1 MRRFALLALSLSW
14 AFIVLVAFAPLAE
27 ATVLVPHQS
36 TVAQLDTG
44 GNIFNQIDSLYNNFT
59 KRLDDINP
67 LAPQQA
73 AAPSVKIAAVKTAT
87 TGQSAVTPQVIVTLQ
102 NGKVALDGVRVDV
115 IYKNTAGANVTSEST
130 VAALKVDE
138 TRSVT
143 FTPTGLPA
151 GSYAIGVVV
160 YKNGTDPSN
169 QATPPYDTQQN
180 AATLVIASPTT
191 ASAAAGKAGDPGSQ
205 TNNAGDILT
214 HLNSWVYFVIAIT
227 ALITIALFFVFS
239 QNRSGED
246 RYEEDHFR
254 RDGYPAGGSGVFD
267 PPAMSYESPPAAR
280 SHDSASDAVSE
291 RRPARRIKV
300 DASERAPED
309 PERTRAKNSP
319 RSTEDVPQF
328 DADGFVVGDVTSKKA
343 LRNKIRGKRGA

>member
-14 AFIVLVAFAPLAE
+14 VFVALVAFAPLAE
-27 ATVLVPHQS
+27 ATVLIPHQS
-36 TVAQLDTG
+36 TVAQLDAG
-44 GNIFNQIDSLYNNFT
+44 GNIFDQIDSLYNNFT

-73 AAPSVKIAAVKTAT
+73 AAPSVKIAAVKTVT

-102 NGKVALDGVRVDV
+102 NGKVALDGVRVEV
-115 IYKNTAGANVTSEST
+115 VYKNTAGENVTSDST
-130 VAALKVDE
+130 VVPLNVDE

-151 GSYAIGVVV
+151 GSYVISVVV

-169 QATPPYDTQQN
+169 QATPPYATEQN
-180 AATLVIASPTT
+180 AATLTIASPTPT
-191 ASAAAGKAGDPGSQ
+191 SAAAGRAGDPGSQ
-205 TNNAGDILT
+205 TNNGGDILT
-214 HLNSWVYFVIAIT
+214 QLNSWVYFVIAIT
-227 ALITIALFFVFS
+227 TLITIALFFVFS
-239 QNRSGED
+239 QNRSGDD

-267 PPAMSYESPPAAR
+267 PPALSESPSAAR
-280 SHDSASDAVSE
+280 PRDSASDSVSG
-291 RRPARRIKV
+291 RQPPRRIEV
-300 DASERAPED
+300 DASERAPEE
-309 PERTRAKNSP
+309 PRRTTAKNSS

-343 LRNKIRGKRGA
+343 LRDKIRGKRGA

>member
-14 AFIVLVAFAPLAE
+14 VFVALVAFAPLAE
-27 ATVLVPHQS
+27 ATVLIPHQS
-36 TVAQLDTG
+36 TVAQLDAG
-44 GNIFNQIDSLYNNFT
+44 GNIFDQIDSLYNNFT

-73 AAPSVKIAAVKTAT
+73 AAPSVKIAAVKTVT

-102 NGKVALDGVRVDV
+102 NGKVALDGVRVEV
-115 IYKNTAGANVTSEST
+115 VYKNTAGENVTSDST
-130 VAALKVDE
+130 VVPLNVDE

-151 GSYAIGVVV
+151 GSYVISVVV

-169 QATPPYDTQQN
+169 QATPPYATEQN
-180 AATLVIASPTT
+180 AATLTIASPTPT
-191 ASAAAGKAGDPGSQ
+191 SAAAGRAGDPGSQ
-205 TNNAGDILT
+205 TNNGGDILT
-214 HLNSWVYFVIAIT
+214 QLNSWVYFVIAIT
-227 ALITIALFFVFS
+227 TLITIALFFVFS
-239 QNRSGED
+239 QNRSGDD

-267 PPAMSYESPPAAR
+267 PPALTESPSAAR
-280 SHDSASDAVSE
+280 PRDSASDSVSG
-291 RRPARRIKV
+291 RQPPRRIEV
-300 DASERAPED
+300 DASERAPEE
-309 PERTRAKNSP
+309 PRRTTAKNSS

-343 LRNKIRGKRGA
+343 LRDKIRGKRGA

>member
-1 MRRFALLALSLSW
+1 MRRFAVLALSLSW
-14 AFIVLVAFAPLAE
+14 IFIALVAFAPLAE
-27 ATVLVPHQS
+27 ATVVNPRLT

-59 KRLDDINP
+59 KRLEDINP

-87 TGQSAVTPQVIVTLQ
+87 TGQSAATPQVIVTLQ

-115 IYKNTAGANVTSEST
+115 IYKDTAGANVTLDSA
-130 VAALKVDE
+130 VVALKVDE

-143 FTPTGLPA
+143 FTPKSLPE
-151 GSYAIGVVV
+151 GSYTIGVVV
-160 YKNGTDPSN
+160 YKNGTDPSD

-180 AATLVIASPTT
+180 AATLAIASPTP
-191 ASAAAGKAGDPGSQ
+191 ASAAAGKAGDPG

-227 ALITIALFFVFS
+227 ALVTIALFFVFS

-254 RDGYPAGGSGVFD
+254 RDGYSAGGSGVSD
-267 PPAMSYESPPAAR
+267 PLSLHFESPSAAR
-280 SHDSASDAVSE
+280 SHDSASDGVSG
-291 RRPARRIKV
+291 RRPARRIEV

-309 PERTRAKNSP
+309 PERAREKNSP

-328 DADGFVVGDVTSKKA
+328 DADGFVVGDVTSKKT

>member
-115 IYKNTAGANVTSEST
+115 IYKNTAGANVTSDST
-130 VAALKVDE
+130 VVALKVDE

-180 AATLVIASPTT
+180 TATLTIASPTST
-191 ASAAAGKAGDPGSQ
+191 SAAAGKAGDPGGQ

-214 HLNSWVYFVIAIT
+214 QLNTWVYFVIAIT
-227 ALITIALFFVFS
+227 TLITIALFFVFS

>member
-27 ATVLVPHQS
+27 ATVLIPHQS

-87 TGQSAVTPQVIVTLQ
+87 TGQSAVAPQVIVTLQ

-115 IYKNTAGANVTSEST
+115 IYKNTAGANVTSDST
-130 VAALKVDE
+130 VVALKVDE

-180 AATLVIASPTT
+180 AATLTIVSPAST
-191 ASAAAGKAGDPGSQ
+191 SAAAGKAGDPGGQ

-214 HLNSWVYFVIAIT
+214 QLNTWVYFVIAIT
-227 ALITIALFFVFS
+227 TLITIALFFVFS

-267 PPAMSYESPPAAR
+267 PPALSKSPSADRP
-280 SHDSASDAVSE
+280 HDTASDSVSG
-291 RRPARRIKV
+291 RQPSRRIEV
-300 DASERAPED
+300 DASEVAPEE
-309 PERTRAKNSP
+309 PRRTTAKNSS

>member
-1 MRRFALLALSLSW
+1 MRRFAVLALSLSW
-14 AFIVLVAFAPLAE
+14 AFIALVAFAPLAQ
-27 ATVLVPHQS
+27 ATVVIPHQA

-59 KRLDDINP
+59 KRLEDINP

-73 AAPSVKIAAVKTAT
+73 ATPSVKIAAVKTAT
-87 TGQSAVTPQVIVTLQ
+87 TGQSAATPQVIVTLQ

-115 IYKNTAGANVTSEST
+115 IYKDTAGANVTSDSA

-138 TRSVT
+138 TRSIT
-143 FTPTGLPA
+143 FTPMSLPV
-151 GSYAIGVVV
+151 GSYTIGVVV
-160 YKNGTDPSN
+160 YKNGTDPSD
-169 QATPPYDTQQN
+169 QATPPYDTRQN
-180 AATLVIASPTT
+180 AATLAIASPTPAT
-191 ASAAAGKAGDPGSQ
+191 AAAGKAGDPG
-205 TNNAGDILT
+205 TNNAGDVLT

-227 ALITIALFFVFS
+227 ALISIALFFVFS

-267 PPAMSYESPPAAR
+267 APALRYEPPSGDR
-280 SHDSASDAVSE
+280 SHDSASDAVSG
-291 RRPARRIKV
+291 RRPSRKIEV
-300 DASERAPED
+300 DASERAPVD
-309 PERTRAKNSP
+309 PGRTRAKASP
-319 RSTEDVPQF
+319 HSAEDVPQF

>member
-14 AFIVLVAFAPLAE
+14 AFIVLLAFAPMAE
-27 ATVLVPHQS
+27 ATVLIPHQS

-87 TGQSAVTPQVIVTLQ
+87 TGQSAVAPQVIVTLQ

-115 IYKNTAGANVTSEST
+115 IYKNTAGANVTSDST
-130 VAALKVDE
+130 VVALKVDE

-169 QATPPYDTQQN
+169 QATPLYDTQQN
-180 AATLVIASPTT
+180 AATLTIVSPAST
-191 ASAAAGKAGDPGSQ
+191 SAAAGKAGDPGGQ

-214 HLNSWVYFVIAIT
+214 QLNTWVYFVIAIT
-227 ALITIALFFVFS
+227 TLITIALFFVFS

-267 PPAMSYESPPAAR
+267 PPALSKSPSADRP
-280 SHDSASDAVSE
+280 HDTASDSVSG
-291 RRPARRIKV
+291 RQPSRRIEV
-300 DASERAPED
+300 DASEVAPEE
-309 PERTRAKNSP
+309 PRRTTAKNSS
-319 RSTEDVPQF
+319 RSTEDVPQS

>member
-1 MRRFALLALSLSW
+1 MRRFAVLALSLSW
-14 AFIVLVAFAPLAE
+14 AFIALVAFAPLAE
-27 ATVLVPHQS
+27 ATVVNPRLA
-36 TVAQLDTG
+36 TVAQLNTG

-59 KRLDDINP
+59 KRLEDINP

-87 TGQSAVTPQVIVTLQ
+87 TGQSAATPQVIVTLQ

-115 IYKNTAGANVTSEST
+115 MYKDTAGANVASDSA
-130 VAALKVDE
+130 VVALKVDE

-143 FTPTGLPA
+143 FTPKSLPA
-151 GSYAIGVVV
+151 GSYTIGVAV
-160 YKNGTDPSN
+160 YKNGTDPSD
-169 QATPPYDTQQN
+169 QATPQYDTQQN
-180 AATLVIASPTT
+180 AATLAIASPTR
-191 ASAAAGKAGDPGSQ
+191 ASAAAGKAGDPR

-227 ALITIALFFVFS
+227 ALVTIALFFVFS

-246 RYEEDHFR
+246 RYEDDHFR
-254 RDGYPAGGSGVFD
+254 RDGYPAGGSGAD
-267 PPAMSYESPPAAR
+267 PLSLRYESPSADHP
-280 SHDSASDAVSE
+280 HDSAPDAVSG
-291 RRPARRIKV
+291 RRPTRRIEV

-309 PERTRAKNSP
+309 SERAREKNSP
-319 RSTEDVPQF
+319 RSTEVAPQF

-343 LRNKIRGKRGA
+343 LRNKIRGKRGS

>member
-1 MRRFALLALSLSW
+1 MRRFAVLALSLSW
-14 AFIVLVAFAPLAE
+14 AFIALVAFAPLAQ
-27 ATVLVPHQS
+27 ATVVIPHQV

-59 KRLDDINP
+59 KRLEDINP

-73 AAPSVKIAAVKTAT
+73 ATPSVKIAAVKTAT
-87 TGQSAVTPQVIVTLQ
+87 TGQSAAAPQVIVTLQ

-115 IYKNTAGANVTSEST
+115 IYKDTAGANVTSDSA

-138 TRSVT
+138 TRSIT
-143 FTPTGLPA
+143 FTPMSLPV
-151 GSYAIGVVV
+151 GSYTIGVVV
-160 YKNGTDPSN
+160 YKNGTDPSD
-169 QATPPYDTQQN
+169 QATPPYDTRQN
-180 AATLVIASPTT
+180 AATLAIASPTPAT
-191 ASAAAGKAGDPGSQ
+191 AAAGKAGDPG
-205 TNNAGDILT
+205 TNNAGDVLT

-227 ALITIALFFVFS
+227 ALISIALFFVFS

-267 PPAMSYESPPAAR
+267 APALRHEPPSGDR
-280 SHDSASDAVSE
+280 SHDSASDAVSG
-291 RRPARRIKV
+291 RRPSRKIEV
-300 DASERAPED
+300 DASERAPVD
-309 PERTRAKNSP
+309 PGRTRAKASP
-319 RSTEDVPQF
+319 HSAEDVPQF

>member
-1 MRRFALLALSLSW
+1 MRRFAVLALSLSW
-14 AFIVLVAFAPLAE
+14 AFIALVAFAPLAE
-27 ATVLVPHQS
+27 ATVVNPRLA

-59 KRLDDINP
+59 KRLEDINP

-87 TGQSAVTPQVIVTLQ
+87 TGQSAATPQVIVTLQ

-115 IYKNTAGANVTSEST
+115 IYKDTAGANVTSDSA
-130 VAALKVDE
+130 VVALKVDE

-143 FTPTGLPA
+143 FTPKSLPE
-151 GSYAIGVVV
+151 GSYTIGVVV
-160 YKNGTDPSN
+160 YKNGTDPSD

-180 AATLVIASPTT
+180 AATLAIASPTP
-191 ASAAAGKAGDPGSQ
+191 ASAAAGKAGDPG

-227 ALITIALFFVFS
+227 ALVTIALFFVFS

-254 RDGYPAGGSGVFD
+254 RDGNPAGGSGVSD
-267 PPAMSYESPPAAR
+267 PLALHYESPSADR
-280 SHDSASDAVSE
+280 SHDNASDAVSR
-291 RRPARRIKV
+291 RRPTRRIEV
-300 DASERAPED
+300 DASERALED
-309 PERTRAKNSP
+309 SERAREKNSTG
-319 RSTEDVPQF
+319 STEDVPQF